1 METKKCMSCKE
12 PIHPKRLEI
21 LPNTTKCVS
30 CSTTGKKGGIT
41 VTKGEGDHTYNE
53 TIIMEPEEFRKFQEI
68 EARLAGKPF
77 DDTAPLEA
85 DEVSDDEDDEYLDDI
100 GTAEDFDFTPS
111 ED

>member
-1 METKKCMSCKE
+1 METKKCVSCKE

-53 TIIMEPEEFRKFQEI
+53 TIIMEPDEFKKFQEM
-68 EARLAGKPF
+68 EAILAGKPF
-77 DDTAPLEA
+77 DDEEAPE
-85 DEVSDDEDDEYLDDI
+85 DIDDEEE
-100 GTAEDFDFTPS
+100 GTEDNSFLI
-111 ED
+111 

>member
-1 METKKCMSCKE
+1 METKKCVNCKE

-53 TIIMEPEEFRKFQEI
+53 TIIMEPDEFRKFQEM
-68 EARLAGKPF
+68 EAILAGKPF
-77 DDTAPLEA
+77 DDEEAPE
-85 DEVSDDEDDEYLDDI
+85 DIDDEEE
-100 GTAEDFDFTPS
+100 GTEDNSFLI
-111 ED
+111 

>member
-1 METKKCMSCKE
+1 METKKCVSCKE

-53 TIIMEPEEFRKFQEI
+53 TIIMEPDEFRKFQEM
-68 EARLAGKPF
+68 EAILAGKPF
-77 DDTAPLEA
+77 DDEEAPE
-85 DEVSDDEDDEYLDDI
+85 DIDDEEE
-100 GTAEDFDFTPS
+100 GTEDNSFLI
-111 ED
+111 